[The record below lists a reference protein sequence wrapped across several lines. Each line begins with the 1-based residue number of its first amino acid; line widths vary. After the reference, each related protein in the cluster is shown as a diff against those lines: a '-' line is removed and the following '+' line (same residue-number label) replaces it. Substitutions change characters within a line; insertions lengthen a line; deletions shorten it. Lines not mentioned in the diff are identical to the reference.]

1 MPYNARNPRTL
12 SIIEAASHLFI
23 EHGYQVNM
31 AEVARRAGVAK
42 QTVYTHF
49 GTKDRLFEAAIIH
62 LIQPLRQLLE
72 VNDRGIRESLIEYGR
87 HHLERWLDTRTAGLS
102 RRLIAEAARFPQAAH
117 SLYNNS
123 MHAVS
128 ERLAER
134 IATADRRGEIAV
146 QDSRVAAE
154 LLLGML
160 FGVEGDRRRLGLS
173 LRDTDARERWVEIAV
188 DTFLRAYA
196 VPSSALPPAGRQS

>member
-1 MPYNARNPRTL
+1 MPYSTRNPRTR
-12 SIIEAASHLFI
+12 SIIEAASELFI

-49 GTKDRLFEAAIIH
+49 GTKEQLFEAAIVHI
-62 LIQPLRQLLE
+62 IQPLRQLLE
-72 VNDRGIRESLIEYGR
+72 QDQRGIRESLIEYGH

-102 RRLIAEAARFPQAAH
+102 RRLIAEATRFPDAAH
-117 SLYNNS
+117 ALYNNS
-123 MHAVS
+123 MHAVC

-134 IATADRRGEIAV
+134 IAAADRRGEIAV
-146 QDSRVAAE
+146 PDSRVAAE

-160 FGVEGDRRRLGLS
+160 LGLDGDRRRLGQPQ
-173 LRDTDARERWVEIAV
+173 RDAAARARWVELAV

-196 VPSSALPPAGRQS
+196 VAGNAPDPGRRQ